1 MNAAMPAPIF
11 ILAAPFSGASSL
23 AALLSGHP
31 QLYAL
36 PELNLFM
43 ADRVGELLEIFR
55 IGQGTHADGL
65 LRALAQLE
73 SGAQEDAGIE
83 RARAWLEQR
92 ADWRCGAVIEHLA
105 QRVAPRRLVIPDSES
120 PLRPMDLRRLREQC
134 PGATLLHLTRHPYT
148 QGLLHAHWLDGRL
161 FVAPDFKDH
170 ATRPPQIDPQI
181 GWLRCMLNIT
191 RAAPDALQLRSEDF
205 ADDEVRAT
213 AALCA
218 QLGLPP
224 APLRAPEDWDFAGY
238 GPPLAPYGLEAEVL
252 EALPPALVE
261 HARTQARLAAPLPW
275 RAGQGF
281 AREVIEAARGC
292 GYT

>member
-1 MNAAMPAPIF
+1 MSATPAPIF

-23 AALLSGHP
+23 AALLGGHP

-55 IGQGTHADGL
+55 IGQGSHADGL

-73 SGAQEDAGIE
+73 TGVQDDKGIAH
-83 RARAWLEQR
+83 ARAALAQR
-92 ADWRCGAVIEHLA
+92 ADQTVGTLLEHLA
-105 QRVAPRRLVIPDSES
+105 QLAAPRRLVIPDSES
-120 PLRPMDLRRLREQC
+120 PLRPMDLHRLRAQC
-134 PGATLLHLTRHPYT
+134 PRATLLHLTRHPYT

-161 FVAPDFKDH
+161 FVPPDFKDH

-181 GWLRCMLNIT
+181 GWLRCQLNIE
-191 RAAPDALQLRSEDF
+191 RAAPDALRLRSEDF
-205 ADDEVRAT
+205 VDDAARAT

-218 QLGLPP
+218 QLGAAP
-224 APLRAPEDWDFAGY
+224 APLSAPEEGDFAGY
-238 GPPLAPYGLEAEVL
+238 GPPSAPYGFEAEVL

-261 HARTQARLAAPLPW
+261 RAQTQARLDAPLPW
-275 RAGQGF
+275 RGGQGF
-281 AREVIEAARGC
+281 AAAVIDAARAA
-292 GYT
+292 GYQ